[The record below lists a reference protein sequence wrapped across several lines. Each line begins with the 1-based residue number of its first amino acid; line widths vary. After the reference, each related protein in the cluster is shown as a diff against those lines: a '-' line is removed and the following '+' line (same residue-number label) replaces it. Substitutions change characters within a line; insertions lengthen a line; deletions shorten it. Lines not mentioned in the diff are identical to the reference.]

1 MGGSGMKRIWY
12 LVMVIAILG
21 LCMTGASANHYVVQS
36 GYDHPAEGTMVF
48 PQPVS
53 FWELPLWIM
62 LLQCACLPAEIIGLV
77 HWWGFAA
84 LYRIRGD
91 DLLAN
96 DTRKKIYDCI
106 RKNPGIHLRGIGK
119 ETDITLGTLRY
130 HIGQLRR
137 SHAIAVCE
145 DRGYTHYF
153 ENSGTYSA
161 SQQTVLKHM
170 RNDTTRKILAVLAA
184 ERFASRKDIAE
195 SLGIAG
201 STVTWHMKRLEEDGV
216 IDIRTDGRFVSYIIR
231 DDAESVIRD
240 GRYLSGREPV

>member
-1 MGGSGMKRIWY
+1 MKGLWY

-21 LCMTGASANHYVVQS
+21 LCVSGASANHYVVQS
-36 GYDHPAEGTMVF
+36 GYYHPAGGTMVS

-62 LLQCACLPAEIIGLV
+62 LLQCVCLPAEIIGV
-77 HWWGFAA
+77 IQWSGFAG
-84 LYRIRGD
+84 LYRIRGGN
-91 DLLAN
+91 LLAN
-96 DTRKKIYDCI
+96 DTRRKIYDCI

-119 ETDITLGTLRY
+119 ETAITLGTIRY
-130 HIGQLRR
+130 HIDLLRR

-161 SQQTVLKHM
+161 SQQKVLKHM
-170 RNDTTRKILAVLAA
+170 RNETTREILAVLA
-184 ERFASRKDIAE
+184 EDRFASRKDIAE

-216 IDIRTDGRFVSYIIR
+216 IDVRTEGRFVSYVIH

-240 GRYLSGREPV
+240 VRYLSV